1 MVKYYHEQLDHTFF
15 ALSDPT
21 RRAILARLA
30 RGSSQVTDVA
40 EQFDISLPAVS
51 KHLKILEK
59 AGLLKREKDGRIHN
73 LSLIPEPLQEA
84 DEWLAFYRKFW
95 EDRLDA
101 LADYIHEMKD
111 NEIKQKENRNK

>member
-21 RRAILARLA
+21 RRAILAQLA
-30 RGSSQVTDVA
+30 KGSVKVTSVA

-59 AGLLKREKDGRIHN
+59 AGLLKREKDGRIHR
-73 LSLIPEPLQEA
+73 LSLIHGPLQEA
-84 DEWLAFYRKFW
+84 DEWLEYYRRFW
-95 EDRLDA
+95 QTRLDA
-101 LADYIHEMKD
+101 LADYLNEMQKKEKTK
-111 NEIKQKENRNK
+111 NEQC

>member
-21 RRAILARLA
+21 RRAILAKLA
-30 RGSSQVTDVA
+30 TGSAQVTNVA

-59 AGLLKREKDGRIHN
+59 AGLLKREKDGRIHR

-84 DEWLAFYRKFW
+84 DEWLAFYRRFW
-95 EDRLDA
+95 QTRLDA
-101 LADYIHEMKD
+101 LADYLK
-111 NEIKQKENRNK
+111 EIQSKEDKKK